1 MERCEPEK
9 RHGHLFGRSWML
21 PVVVVALIAV
31 HGIVLKFV
39 LSHLGLSTAAIAG
52 VIVVVAIKHIGLL
65 GPAYAWL
72 RRYFRRER
80 QD

>member
-9 RHGHLFGRSWML
+9 GHGQLFRRGWIL
-21 PVVVVALIAV
+21 PAAIIALIAV
-31 HGIVLKFV
+31 HGIVLQYV
-39 LSHLGLSTAAIAG
+39 MSHLALSTAAIAG

-80 QD
+80 R